1 MILES
6 LCALAERERLIDQ
19 PAFQSVPVRW
29 IIDLDEQGQLRT
41 PLTDTAYTVQE
52 EGKRKPRQEFKRMSV
67 PRRTVRPG
75 QVTKPEFLVDNA
87 QYVLGIQPEGAKA
100 KKILMETYRRSF
112 LDLLRT
118 AKTAVDSPVLNAAIA
133 FLENDEQRGKAA
145 ADLQARRFASNEWIT
160 FRLRS
165 DFLHES
171 PAVRSWWGTQSES
184 ADAEVEERQCLICG
198 RFKVPAR
205 IHDSL
210 KLPGAVTSGVPL
222 VSFNERAFEKH
233 GLSGNE
239 NAPVCRACM
248 VAYVNA
254 LRRYLDDKY
263 PNPEGGTFPQQ
274 SIRLSND
281 TTAVYWDEQS
291 SDLIGALWWLNND
304 DPSAVKALLQS
315 AWKGERP
322 AFLKA
327 RFYCL
332 ILTGA
337 QGRAAVR
344 GMHTSTV
351 EQVAEQVKSYF
362 ECIEAAGYAEKPAPI
377 FVLVRSLAVQ
387 GKLDSLPP
395 GLAAEVFLSAVL
407 GKPLSN
413 RFLAAAVGRIRAER
427 DVTRP
432 RAALLSLY
440 FQRNERKELKE
451 QKGRKVP
458 MSLDPDSK
466 DAAYRYGRLL
476 AVLEALQINYHNGR
490 KPNSTIVD
498 RFYAAASTRP
508 ATVFPRLLTL
518 AQNHLKTASY
528 ADFFG
533 KQITGV
539 LEGLDGANGF
549 LSTLSIEQQGRFAL
563 GYFHQRAD
571 RFKRS
576 APTGEVIPNS
586 IESATEENQA

>member
-1 MILES
+1 
-6 LCALAERERLIDQ
+6 
-19 PAFQSVPVRW
+19 
-29 IIDLDEQGQLRT
+29 
-41 PLTDTAYTVQE
+41 
-52 EGKRKPRQEFKRMSV
+52 MSV
-67 PRRTVRPG
+67 PRRIVRPG

-87 QYVLGIQPEGAKA
+87 QYVLGIQPEGADA
-100 KKILMETYRRSF
+100 KKIPMETYRRSF
-112 LDLLRT
+112 LDLLLK
-118 AKTAVDSPVLNAAIA
+118 AKSAVDSPVLNVAIA
-133 FLENDEQRGKAA
+133 FLENDEQRGNAA
-145 ADLQARRFASNEWIT
+145 ADLKARRFASNEWIT
-160 FRLRS
+160 FRFRG
-165 DFLHES
+165 DFLHELQ
-171 PAVRSWWGTQSES
+171 PVRNWWGAQSES
-184 ADAEVEERQCLICG
+184 VDAEVEERQCLICG
-198 RFKVPAR
+198 RVKVPAR

-233 GLSGNE
+233 GLSGND

-254 LRRYLDDKY
+254 LRRCLDDKY
-263 PNPEGGTFPQQ
+263 PRPDGDGAFSQQ
-274 SIRLSND
+274 SVRLSND
-281 TTAVYWDEQS
+281 TTAVFWDEQS
-291 SDLIGALWWLNND
+291 SDLTGALWWLNND
-304 DPSAVKALLQS
+304 DPSAVKAILQS

-322 AFLKA
+322 AFSKA

-351 EQVAEQVKSYF
+351 EQVAEQVNDYF
-362 ECIEAAGYAEKPAPI
+362 KCIEDAGYTDKPAPI
-377 FVLVRSLAVQ
+377 FVLVRSLAVL

-413 RFLAAAVGRIRAER
+413 RFLAAAVGRCRAER

-432 RAALLSLY
+432 RAALLHLY
-440 FQRNERKELKE
+440 FQR
-451 QKGRKVP
+451 KGRDVP
-458 MSLDPDSK
+458 MSLDSRSP

-533 KQITGV
+533 KQITDV
-539 LEGLDGANGF
+539 LDGLEGANGF
-549 LSTLSIEQQGRFAL
+549 RPTLSIEQQGRFAL

-571 RFKRS
+571 RFKK
-576 APTGEVIPNS
+576 AAKTAEIIPTS
-586 IESATEENQA
+586 IEPATEESQA

>member
-29 IIDLDEQGQLRT
+29 IIDIDEQGQLRT
-41 PLTDTAYTVQE
+41 PPTDTAYTVPE

-87 QYVLGIQPEGAKA
+87 QYVFGIQPEGADA
-100 KKILMETYRRSF
+100 KKIPMETYRRSF
-112 LDLLRT
+112 LDLLLK
-118 AKTAVDSPVLNAAIA
+118 AKTAVDSPVLNATIA
-133 FLENDEQRGKAA
+133 FLENDEQRSKAA
-145 ADLQARRFASNEWIT
+145 ADLQTRRFASNEWIA
-160 FRLRS
+160 FRLRG
-165 DFLHES
+165 DFLHEL
-171 PAVRSWWGTQSES
+171 PAVRNWWATRSED
-184 ADAEVEERQCLICG
+184 ADAAVEERQCLICG

-222 VSFNERAFEKH
+222 ISFNERAFEKH
-233 GLSGNE
+233 GLSGND

-254 LRRYLDDKY
+254 LRRCLDDKY
-263 PNPEGGTFPQQ
+263 PRPDGDGTFPQQ
-274 SIRLSND
+274 SVRLSND
-281 TTAVYWDEQS
+281 TTAVFWDEQS
-291 SDLIGALWWLNND
+291 SDLTGVLGWLNND
-304 DPSAVKALLQS
+304 DSSAVKAILES

-322 AFLKA
+322 AFSKA

-351 EQVAEQVKSYF
+351 EQVAGQVKSYF

-377 FVLVRSLAVQ
+377 FVLIRSLAVR

-395 GLAAEVFLSAVL
+395 GLAGEVFLSAVL

-413 RFLAAAVGRIRAER
+413 RFLAAAVGRCSAER

-432 RAALLSLY
+432 RAALLRLY
-440 FQRNERKELKE
+440 FQR
-451 QKGRKVP
+451 KGRGVP
-458 MSLDPDSK
+458 MSLDIVSTDP
-466 DAAYRYGRLL
+466 AYRYGRLL
-476 AVLEALQINYHNGR
+476 AVLEALQINYHGGR

-528 ADFFG
+528 ASFYG
-533 KQITGV
+533 KQITDV

-549 LSTLSIEQQGRFAL
+549 HPTLSIEQQGRFAL

-571 RFKRS
+571 RFKKS
-576 APTGEVIPNS
+576 APEGELIPTS
-586 IESATEENQA
+586 IEPAAEENQV

>member
-29 IIDLDEQGQLRT
+29 IIDLDEQGQFRT
-41 PLTDTAYTVQE
+41 LTDTAYTVQE
-52 EGKRKPRQEFKRMSV
+52 EGRRKPRQEFKRMSV

-75 QVTKPEFLVDNA
+75 QVTKPGFLVDNA
-87 QYVLGIQPEGAKA
+87 QYVLGIQPEGADA
-100 KKILMETYRRSF
+100 KKIPMETYRQSF
-112 LDLLRT
+112 LDLLLK
-118 AKTAVDSPVLNAAIA
+118 AQSAVNSPVLNAAIA

-160 FRLRS
+160 FRLRG

-184 ADAEVEERQCLICG
+184 GDAEAEKRQCLICG

-205 IHDSL
+205 IHDGL

-222 VSFNERAFEKH
+222 VSFNERAFEKY

-254 LRRYLDDKY
+254 LRRCLDDKY

-304 DPSAVKALLQS
+304 DPSAVKAILQS

-322 AFLKA
+322 AFSKA

-362 ECIEAAGYAEKPAPI
+362 ECIEAAGYAENPAPI

-395 GLAAEVFLSAVL
+395 GLAAEVLLSAVL

-413 RFLAAAVGRIRAER
+413 RFLAGAVGRIRAER

-432 RAALLSLY
+432 RAALLNLY
-440 FQRNERKELKE
+440 FQRNR
-451 QKGRKVP
+451 GGVP
-458 MSLDPDSK
+458 MSLDTVSTDP
-466 DAAYRYGRLL
+466 AYRYGRLL
-476 AVLEALQINYHNGR
+476 AVLEALQINYHSGR

-533 KQITGV
+533 KQITEV
-539 LEGLDGANGF
+539 LDGLDGANGF
-549 LSTLSIEQQGRFAL
+549 RPTLSIEQQGRFAL

-571 RFKRS
+571 RFKKS
-576 APTGEVIPNS
+576 VQTGEIIPAS
-586 IESATEENQA
+586 IDPATEEKQA

>member
-6 LCALAERERLIDQ
+6 LRALAEREGLVDQ

-29 IIDLDEQGQLRT
+29 VIDLDEQGKFQTLD
-41 PLTDTAYTVQE
+41 DTAYMVQE
-52 EGKRKPRQEFKRMSV
+52 EGKRKPKQEFKRMSV

-87 QYVLGIQPEGAKA
+87 QYVLGIQPEGADA
-100 KKILMETYRRSF
+100 KKISMETYRRSF
-112 LDLLRT
+112 LDSLRT
-118 AKTAVDSPVLNAAIA
+118 AKTAVDSPVLNATIA

-145 ADLQARRFASNEWIT
+145 EDLQTRRFASNEWIT
-160 FRLRS
+160 FRLRG

-171 PAVRSWWGTQSES
+171 LPIRNWWATRSEDT
-184 ADAEVEERQCLICG
+184 DAEVEERQCLICG
-198 RFKVPAR
+198 QLKAPAR
-205 IHDSL
+205 LHDSL

-233 GLSGNE
+233 GLCGNE
-239 NAPVCRACM
+239 NAPICRACM

-254 LRRYLDDKY
+254 LRRCLDDKY
-263 PNPEGGTFPQQ
+263 PCPEAGGTFPQQ
-274 SIRLSND
+274 SVRLSND
-281 TTAVYWDEQS
+281 TIAVYWDEKS
-291 SDLIGALWWLNND
+291 SKLTAELWWLNND

-315 AWKGERP
+315 AWKGEKP
-322 AFLKA
+322 AFPNA

-332 ILTGA
+332 VLTGA

-351 EQVAEQVKSYF
+351 EQVAKHVKSYF
-362 ECIEAAGYAEKPAPI
+362 ECIEAAEYAEKPAPI
-377 FVLVRSLAVQ
+377 FVLIRSLTVQ
-387 GKLDSLPP
+387 GKLDNLPP
-395 GLAAEVFLSAVL
+395 GLAAEIFLTAVL

-413 RFLAAAVGRIRAER
+413 RFLAAAVGRCRAER

-432 RAALLSLY
+432 RAALLNLY
-440 FQRNERKELKE
+440 FQR
-451 QKGRKVP
+451 KGRDVP
-458 MSLDPDSK
+458 MSLDTDST
-466 DAAYRYGRLL
+466 DPAYRYGRLL
-476 AVLEALQINYHNGR
+476 AILEALQINYHNGR

-528 ADFFG
+528 AAFFG
-533 KQITGV
+533 KQITEV
-539 LEGLDGANGF
+539 LDGLDGANGF
-549 LSTLSIEQQGRFAL
+549 RPMLSIEQQGRFAL

-571 RFKRS
+571 RFKKP
-576 APTGEVIPNS
+576 AQTGETIPTS
-586 IESATEENQA
+586 IESVN

>member
-6 LCALAERERLIDQ
+6 LRELAERERLIDQ

-29 IIDLDEQGQLRT
+29 IIDIDELGQIRT
-41 PLTDTAYTVQE
+41 PPTDTAYTVQE

-87 QYVLGIQPEGAKA
+87 QYVLGVQPDGADA
-100 KKILMETYRRSF
+100 KKIPMETYRRSF

-118 AKTAVDSPVLNAAIA
+118 AKMAVDSPVLNATIR
-133 FLENDEQRGKAA
+133 FLENDEQRSKAA
-145 ADLQARRFASNEWIT
+145 ADLQTHRFASNEWIT
-160 FRLRS
+160 FRLRG

-171 PAVRSWWGTQSES
+171 TPVRNWWATRCEDVDGE
-184 ADAEVEERQCLICG
+184 AEERQCLICG
-198 RFKVPAR
+198 RFKVPTR
-205 IHDSL
+205 LHDSL
-210 KLPGAVTSGVPL
+210 KLPGAVTCGVPL
-222 VSFNERAFEKH
+222 ISFNERAFEKH

-254 LRRYLDDKY
+254 LRRCLDDKY
-263 PNPEGGTFPQQ
+263 PNPEGGTFPRQ
-274 SIRLSND
+274 SVRLSND
-281 TTAVYWDEQS
+281 TIAVYWDDQS
-291 SDLIGALWWLNND
+291 SKLTSTLWWLNND
-304 DPSAVKALLQS
+304 DPSAVKAILQA
-315 AWKGERP
+315 AWMGERP
-322 AFLKA
+322 AFSKA

-332 ILTGA
+332 VLTGA

-351 EQVAEQVKSYF
+351 DEVAENVLSYF
-362 ECIEAAGYAEKPAPI
+362 ECIEAAGYTEKPAPI

-395 GLAAEVFLSAVL
+395 GLAAEIFLSAVL

-413 RFLAAAVGRIRAER
+413 RFLAATVGRIRAER

-440 FQRNERKELKE
+440 FQR
-451 QKGRKVP
+451 KGRKLP
-458 MSLDPDSK
+458 MSLDTDSTN
-466 DAAYRYGRLL
+466 AAYRYGRLL

-528 ADFFG
+528 ADFYG
-533 KQITGV
+533 KQITDV
-539 LEGLDGANGF
+539 LNGLDGANGF
-549 LSTLSIEQQGRFAL
+549 RSTLSIEEQGRFAL
-563 GYFHQRAD
+563 GYFHQRAG
-571 RFKRS
+571 RFKKS
-576 APTGEVIPNS
+576 AQTGETIPTS
-586 IESATEENQA
+586 IEPATEEKKA

>member
-1 MILES
+1 MILAS
-6 LCALAERERLIDQ
+6 LRELAVREGLVDQ

-29 IIDLDEQGQLRT
+29 IIDIDEHGRFLTLD
-41 PLTDTAYTVQE
+41 DTAYTVRE
-52 EGKRKPRQEFKRMSV
+52 EGKRKPKQEFKRMSV
-67 PRRTVRPG
+67 PRRSVRPG
-75 QVTKPEFLVDNA
+75 QVAKPEFLVDNA
-87 QYVLGIQPEGAKA
+87 QYVLGIQPAGAPA
-100 KKILMETYRRSF
+100 KKIQMETYRKSF
-112 LDLLRT
+112 LEFLRK
-118 AKTAVDSPVLNAAIA
+118 AIPPADSPVLNVVIA
-133 FLENDEQRGKAA
+133 FLEEDEQRGRAA
-145 ADLQARRFASNEWIT
+145 AEMRTRRFASNEWIA
-160 FRLRS
+160 FRSRGE
-165 DFLHES
+165 FLHDLPEL
-171 PAVRSWWGTQSES
+171 RSWWARQGDGTTTRTES
-184 ADAEVEERQCLICG
+184 KQCLICG
-198 RFKVPAR
+198 QVDVLTRL
-205 IHDSL
+205 HDNL

-222 VSFNERAFEKH
+222 ISFNAAAFEKH
-233 GLSGNE
+233 GLGGND

-254 LRRYLDDKY
+254 LRRCLDDKY
-263 PNPEGGTFPQQ
+263 PRADGDGTFPQQ
-274 SIRLSND
+274 SARLSND

-291 SDLIGALWWLNND
+291 TELTGALWWLNND
-304 DPSAVKALLQS
+304 DPSAVKALLQA
-315 AWKGERP
+315 AWNGEKP
-322 AFLKA
+322 AFPKA

-332 ILTGA
+332 VLTGA

-351 EQVAEQVKSYF
+351 DAVAKHVESYF
-362 ECIEAAGYAEKPAPI
+362 KCIEAAGYAEQPAPI
-377 FVLVRSLAVQ
+377 YVLIRSLAVQ

-407 GKPLSN
+407 GKPLSD

-440 FQRNERKELKE
+440 FQR
-451 QKGRKVP
+451 KGRDVP

-476 AVLEALQINYHNGR
+476 AVLEALQINYHSGR

-528 ADFFG
+528 AAFFG
-533 KQITGV
+533 KQITEV
-539 LEGLDGANGF
+539 LDGLDGANGF
-549 LSTLSIEQQGRFAL
+549 RPTLSIEQQGRFAL

-571 RFKRS
+571 RFKKS
-576 APTGEVIPNS
+576 LLPGDSLPLSNQTAN
-586 IESATEENQA
+586 EENQHEQPRDI

>member
-29 IIDLDEQGQLRT
+29 IIDIDEQGQLRT
-41 PLTDTAYTVQE
+41 PLTDTAYTLPE

-87 QYVLGIQPEGAKA
+87 QYVLGIQPEGIDA
-100 KKILMETYRRSF
+100 KKIPMETYRRSF
-112 LDLLRT
+112 LDLLLK
-118 AKTAVDSPVLNAAIA
+118 AKTAVDSPILNATIA
-133 FLENDEQRGKAA
+133 FLENDEQRSKAA
-145 ADLQARRFASNEWIT
+145 ADLQTRRFASNEWIA
-160 FRLRS
+160 FRLRG

-171 PAVRSWWGTQSES
+171 PPVRNWWATRSE
-184 ADAEVEERQCLICG
+184 DVGVEERQCLICG

-222 VSFNERAFEKH
+222 ISFNERAFEKH
-233 GLSGNE
+233 GLSGND

-254 LRRYLDDKY
+254 LRRCLSDKY
-263 PNPEGGTFPQQ
+263 PRPDGDGTFPQQ
-274 SIRLSND
+274 SVRLSND
-281 TTAVYWDEQS
+281 TTAVFWDEQS
-291 SDLIGALWWLNND
+291 SDLTGVLWWLNND
-304 DPSAVKALLQS
+304 DPSTVKAILQS

-322 AFLKA
+322 AFSNA

-351 EQVAEQVKSYF
+351 EQVAEQVRSYF
-362 ECIEAAGYAEKPAPI
+362 ECIEAAGYTEKPAPI
-377 FVLVRSLAVQ
+377 FVLVRSLAVR

-413 RFLAAAVGRIRAER
+413 RFLAAAVSRCRAER

-432 RAALLSLY
+432 QAALLHLY
-440 FQRNERKELKE
+440 FQR
-451 QKGRKVP
+451 KGRDVP
-458 MSLDPDSK
+458 MSLDSSSP

-476 AVLEALQINYHNGR
+476 AVLEALQINYHSGR

-533 KQITGV
+533 KQITEV
-539 LEGLDGANGF
+539 LDGLDGANGF
-549 LSTLSIEQQGRFAL
+549 RPTLSIEQQGRFAL

-571 RFKRS
+571 RFKKS
-576 APTGEVIPNS
+576 AQEVERIPTS
-586 IESATEENQA
+586 IEPATEENQA

>member
-6 LCALAERERLIDQ
+6 LRALAEREKLVDQ

-29 IIDLDEQGQLRT
+29 IIDLDEQGQFRT
-41 PLTDTAYTVQE
+41 LTDTAYTVQE
-52 EGKRKPRQEFKRMSV
+52 EGKRKPRQEFKRISV

-87 QYVLGIQPEGAKA
+87 QYVLGIQPEGADA
-100 KKILMETYRRSF
+100 KKIPMETYRRSF

-118 AKTAVDSPVLNAAIA
+118 AKTAVDSPVLSATIA

-160 FRLRS
+160 FRLRG

-171 PAVRSWWGTQSES
+171 PAIRSWWATRNED
-184 ADAEVEERQCLICG
+184 ADGEAEERQCLICG
-198 RFKVPAR
+198 RLKKPAR
-205 IHDSL
+205 LHDSL

-222 VSFNERAFEKH
+222 ISFNERAFEKH
-233 GLSGNE
+233 GLSGND
-239 NAPVCRACM
+239 NAPICRTCM

-254 LRRYLDDKY
+254 LRRCLDDKY

-274 SIRLSND
+274 SIRLSSD
-281 TTAVYWDEQS
+281 TIAVYWDDQS
-291 SDLIGALWWLNND
+291 SELTGALWWLNND
-304 DPSAVKALLQS
+304 DPSAVKAMMQS
-315 AWKGERP
+315 VWKGERP
-322 AFLKA
+322 AFPKA

-337 QGRAAVR
+337 QGRATVR

-351 EQVAEQVKSYF
+351 DEVAKNVLSYF
-362 ECIEAAGYAEKPAPI
+362 ECIEAAGYSEKPAPI

-395 GLAAEVFLSAVL
+395 GLAAEVFISAVL

-413 RFLAAAVGRIRAER
+413 RFLAATVGRIRAER

-432 RAALLSLY
+432 RVALLNLY
-440 FQRNERKELKE
+440 FQRKEPTE
-451 QKGRKVP
+451 QKGRKFP

-533 KQITGV
+533 KQITEV

-549 LSTLSIEQQGRFAL
+549 RPTLSIEQQGRFAL
-563 GYFHQRAD
+563 GYFHQRAN
-571 RFKRS
+571 RFKKS
-576 APTGEVIPNS
+576 AQTGEIIPAS
-586 IESATEENQA
+586 IEPATEENQA

>member
-6 LCALAERERLIDQ
+6 LRALAERERLIDQ

-29 IIDLDEQGQLRT
+29 IIDLDEQGQFRT
-41 PLTDTAYTVQE
+41 LTDTAYTVLE
-52 EGKRKPRQEFKRMSV
+52 ERRRKPRQECKRMSV

-87 QYVLGIQPEGAKA
+87 QYVLGIQPEGADA
-100 KKILMETYRRSF
+100 KKIPMERYRQSF
-112 LDLLRT
+112 LDLLLK
-118 AKTAVDSPVLNAAIA
+118 AQSAVNSPVLNAAIA
-133 FLENDEQRGKAA
+133 FLENDEQRVKAA

-160 FRLRS
+160 FRLRG
-165 DFLHES
+165 DLLHES
-171 PAVRSWWGTQSES
+171 PGVRSWWGTQSES
-184 ADAEVEERQCLICG
+184 ADAEVERRQCLICG

-222 VSFNERAFEKH
+222 VSFNERAFEKY

-254 LRRYLDDKY
+254 LRRCLDDKY

-274 SIRLSND
+274 SVRLSSD
-281 TTAVYWDEQS
+281 TIAVYWDDRS
-291 SDLIGALWWLNND
+291 SELIGALWWLNND
-304 DPSAVKALLQS
+304 DPSAIKALLQA

-322 AFLKA
+322 AFPKA
-327 RFYCL
+327 RFFCL

-351 EQVAEQVKSYF
+351 EQVAEQVRSYF
-362 ECIEAAGYAEKPAPI
+362 DCIEAAGYAEKPAPI
-377 FVLVRSLAVQ
+377 FVLIRSLAVQ

-413 RFLAAAVGRIRAER
+413 LFLTAAVGRIRAER

-432 RAALLSLY
+432 RAALLNLY
-440 FQRNERKELKE
+440 FQRNR
-451 QKGRKVP
+451 GGVP
-458 MSLDPDSK
+458 MSLDTVSTDS
-466 DAAYRYGRLL
+466 AYRYGRLL
-476 AVLEALQINYHNGR
+476 AVLEALQINYHSGK

-533 KQITGV
+533 KQITEV
-539 LEGLDGANGF
+539 LDGLDGASGF
-549 LSTLSIEQQGRFAL
+549 RPTLSIEQQGRFAL

-571 RFKRS
+571 RFKKS
-576 APTGEVIPNS
+576 VQTGEIIPAS
-586 IESATEENQA
+586 IDPDTEEKQA

>member
-1 MILES
+1 
-6 LCALAERERLIDQ
+6 
-19 PAFQSVPVRW
+19 
-29 IIDLDEQGQLRT
+29 
-41 PLTDTAYTVQE
+41 
-52 EGKRKPRQEFKRMSV
+52 MSV

-87 QYVLGIQPEGAKA
+87 QYVLGIQSEGADA
-100 KKILMETYRRSF
+100 KKIPMETYRRSF
-112 LDLLRT
+112 LDLLLK
-118 AKTAVDSPVLNAAIA
+118 AKTAVDSSVLSATIA

-145 ADLQARRFASNEWIT
+145 ADLQTRRFASNEWIT
-160 FRLRS
+160 FRLRG

-171 PAVRSWWGTQSES
+171 PPVRNWWATRSED

-198 RFKVPAR
+198 RFNQPAR
-205 IHDSL
+205 LHDSL

-222 VSFNERAFEKH
+222 ISFNERAFEKH

-254 LRRYLDDKY
+254 LRRCLDDKY
-263 PNPEGGTFPQQ
+263 PNPEGGTLPQQ
-274 SIRLSND
+274 SVRLSND

-291 SDLIGALWWLNND
+291 SDLTGALWWLNND
-304 DPSAVKALLQS
+304 DPSAVKALLQA
-315 AWKGERP
+315 AWSGEKP
-322 AFLKA
+322 AFPNA

-332 ILTGA
+332 VLTGA

-351 EQVAEQVKSYF
+351 EEVGKNVLSYF

-377 FVLVRSLAVQ
+377 FVLIRSLAVQ

-395 GLAAEVFLSAVL
+395 GLAAEVFLSAVI
-407 GKPLSN
+407 GKPLSG

-432 RAALLSLY
+432 RAVLLNLY
-440 FQRNERKELKE
+440 FQRN
-451 QKGRKVP
+451 KGGVP
-458 MSLDPDSK
+458 MSLDTVSTDS
-466 DAAYRYGRLL
+466 AYRYGRLL
-476 AVLEALQINYHNGR
+476 AVLEALQINYHSGK

-533 KQITGV
+533 RQITEV
-539 LEGLDGANGF
+539 LDGLDGANGF
-549 LSTLSIEQQGRFAL
+549 RPTLSIEQQGRFAL

-571 RFKRS
+571 RFKKS
-576 APTGEVIPNS
+576 VQTGEIIPAS
-586 IESATEENQA
+586 IDSATEEKQA